1 MVDAI
6 SVSVHKAEGDGL
18 EAAADKF
25 YSFLT
30 FKNAGGGFE
39 EPSLLACGQK
49 PPWHGPP
56 HLP

>member
-1 MVDAI
+1 M
-6 SVSVHKAEGDGL
+6 